1 MQQQRPPQRTGNII
15 FLSTVCTT
23 TEITTNEWKHNF
35 SNGLCPQ
42 NLPVNMHQQ
51 TPQTNSKQSCNLK
64 KPKLKGSLQIRDGFL
79 HTINATHNQ
88 CHKTFL
94 KTDWEALGN
103 FWQPLDKA
111 KILLF
116 QRIIPKNVISIRR
129 WLEVC
134 KEFCELLVNQD
145 KFIKHNS
152 QSPKFCFTLQYN
164 SYIR

>member
-1 MQQQRPPQRTGNII
+1 MVYVHKT
-15 FLSTVCTT
+15 FLSTCIGKRLT
-23 TEITTNEWKHNF
+23 
-35 SNGLCPQ
+35 L
-42 NLPVNMHQQ
+42 
-51 TPQTNSKQSCNLK
+51 TPSRVVISKNQSWRALFK
-64 KPKLKGSLQIRDGFL
+64 SETGFY
-79 HTINATHNQ
+79 NDSTHNQ
-88 CHKTFL
+88 CHKTLL

-164 SYIR
+164 SYIRWN

>member
-15 FLSTVCTT
+15 FLFTVCTT

-42 NLPVNMHQQ
+42 DLPVNMHQQ

-116 QRIIPKNVISIRR
+116 
-129 WLEVC
+129 LE
-134 KEFCELLVNQD
+134 N
-145 KFIKHNS
+145 N
-152 QSPKFCFTLQYN
+152 P
-164 SYIR
+164 

>member
-1 MQQQRPPQRTGNII
+1 MQQQSHHKGLEILFFLSPSVQQQRSPQTNGNISFQMVYVHKT
-15 FLSTVCTT
+15 FLSTCISKCLKLTPSRVVISKT
-23 TEITTNEWKHNF
+23 
-35 SNGLCPQ
+35 
-42 NLPVNMHQQ
+42 Q
-51 TPQTNSKQSCNLK
+51 TWRALFESQT
-64 KPKLKGSLQIRDGFL
+64 GFYKDS
-79 HTINATHNQ
+79 THNQ